1 MAPRD
6 VRAAREAGVGEHVIE
21 VRGLVKRYP
30 DITAVDGIDF
40 NVNRGEVFSLLGPN
54 GAGKTTTV
62 EILEGLRDPTAGE
75 ARVLG
80 EDVRSGYRRI
90 RERVGVLP
98 QDFEPFDR
106 LRPREAVA
114 YWARLFDHA
123 VSEAEVASIIDTV
136 GLADRA
142 NTFALNLS
150 GGEKRRL
157 GIAMALV
164 GQPELLFLDEPT
176 TGLDPG
182 ARRELWTLIG
192 DLKRKGRTI
201 LLTTHYLDDAEQLTD
216 DVAILNHGRI
226 LADVSGFGRQY
237 LRSGVGTCFALAL
250 PVILILLFGAIFS
263 SSGTPRVPLAVQDL
277 DSTPASRGFVQA
289 LNNTTLITYQA
300 IPTNANFQDY
310 MRAHSIN
317 VALQIPTG
325 FQATLIQ
332 AQMGNASAKVNVTLA
347 GDRTQS
353 SFGIV
358 YSAVAAVATLFNPKV
373 ANATDVVSVGVF
385 QFTARQLGYIDF
397 F

>member
-6 VRAAREAGVGEHVIE
+6 VAAARVAGVGEQVIE

-40 NVNRGEVFSLLGPN
+40 DVNPGEVFSLLGPN

-106 LRPREAVA
+106 LRPREAVP

-192 DLKRKGRTI
+192 DLKRRGRTI
-201 LLTTHYLDDAEQLTD
+201 LLTTHYLDEAEQLAD
-216 DVAILNHGRI
+216 DVAILNHGKI
-226 LADVSGFGRQY
+226 VAHGSPSALISQFGDGTTIVLAGAGR
-237 LRSGVGTCFALAL
+237 GGHEAL
-250 PVILILLFGAIFS
+250 I
-263 SSGTPRVPLAVQDL
+263 
-277 DSTPASRGFVQA
+277 SRGIAAELHGVDVLVHVPMASQVRPMLA
-289 LNNTTLITYQA
+289 KLASIEMPLTEIYTKRSTLEDVFLKLVGA
-300 IPTNANFQDY
+300 R
-310 MRAHSIN
+310 MEEG
-317 VALQIPTG
+317 V
-325 FQATLIQ
+325 
-332 AQMGNASAKVNVTLA
+332 LA
-347 GDRTQS
+347 
-353 SFGIV
+353 
-358 YSAVAAVATLFNPKV
+358 A
-373 ANATDVVSVGVF
+373 
-385 QFTARQLGYIDF
+385 
-397 F
+397 